1 MKPAAVLLFF
11 VLAGGWAGALPGRAA
26 EFALT
31 DGNRITDQGGRQLV
45 VERPFGRIISLYGAH
60 TENLFALGLEREI
73 IGVTR
78 HESYPPAARRKPV
91 FSYHDDPEKFLA
103 ARPDLVLVRP
113 MIDRGYRPLMARLE
127 KSGIAVISL
136 QPGTIQ
142 EMYRYWE
149 ILGVLAGRRAEA
161 AALTE
166 RFQQAVAAF
175 GALAERVQ
183 APKRVF
189 FEAIHSKMK
198 TFSPNA
204 MPIFALE
211 TAGGINLAADAPP
224 VGGTNIAAYGT
235 ERILSHAAELDV
247 YLAQQGVMNRI
258 SRETIIATPGF
269 TALKAVRENAV
280 FLVDEAIVARP
291 TPRLLLGIA
300 AIGRILYPSVF
311 EPSAAAILRAAGLAP
326 A

>member
-1 MKPAAVLLFF
+1 MKPAAILLLI
-11 VLAGGWAGALPGRAA
+11 VAAGSWAGALPGRAA
-26 EFALT
+26 DFGLT
-31 DGNRITDQGGRQLV
+31 DGNRITDQGGRQRV
-45 VERPFGRIISLYGAH
+45 VRQPFGRIISLYGAH
-60 TENLFALGLEREI
+60 TENLFALGLDREI

-78 HESYPPAARRKPV
+78 HESHPPAARRKPV

-113 MIDRGYRPLMARLE
+113 MIDRGYRPLMERLE
-127 KSGIAVISL
+127 KSGIAVVSL

-142 EMYRYWE
+142 EMYAYWE
-149 ILGVLAGRRAEA
+149 ILGVLGGRKAQA

-166 RFQQAVAAF
+166 RFRQAVAAF
-175 GALAERVQ
+175 AGLADRVET
-183 APKRVF
+183 PKRVF

-198 TFSPNA
+198 TFSPDS

-224 VGGTNIAAYGT
+224 VRDTNIAAYGT
-235 ERILSHAAELDV
+235 ERVLSHAAELDF
-247 YLAQQGVMNRI
+247 YLAQQGVMNPV
-258 SRETIIATPGF
+258 SRETITATPGF
-269 TALKAVRENAV
+269 AVLKAVRENAV
-280 FLVDEAIVARP
+280 FLVDETIVARP

-311 EPSAAAILRAAGLAP
+311 EPSAAAILRAAGLDP
-326 A
+326 H